1 MLALD
6 ESSNMKSDVES
17 AHCKLLCIPTF
28 SKCLLFWK
36 RLMKYF
42 PKAVRMNRG
51 MEKREGKEK
60 GKKTR
65 EDKSGHC

>member
-1 MLALD
+1 
-6 ESSNMKSDVES
+6 
-17 AHCKLLCIPTF
+17 
-28 SKCLLFWK
+28 
-36 RLMKYF
+36 MKYF

-65 EDKSGHC
+65 EEKSGHC